1 MIQSLA
7 LDALLV
13 VILIAIIPL
22 GMYRGGVR
30 EVCTSAGLLLG
41 VLMAQQWSER
51 WGNWVADITGIDAGV
66 AKFIV
71 AIATVVLTTSLIGYG
86 AAASFSHR
94 PGPGGRLFGGL
105 LALVNAVIFLGALI
119 QFVADDLY
127 DGVYPAII
135 QDGYVSRALS
145 QGFDW
150 VLLAVTACVVLGILF
165 GMVVRERDVPD
176 EEVIVPASTGGT
188 SVPVRTSDVPVAK
201 PLNDPEAVAAPSF
214 AEAAAEPAPPIRI
227 KEVRHWEEPVPST
240 LDELQSGWTRTWP
253 TTVTSSETTT
263 PRRSG
268 RGQRPD
274 SVRRPSGGDQDV
286 VRDWLSQDRGSSSD
300 E

>member
-13 VILIAIIPL
+13 IILIAIVPL
-22 GMYRGGVR
+22 GMYRGGIR
-30 EVCTSAGLLLG
+30 EICTSAGLLLG
-41 VLMAQQWSER
+41 ILVAQQWSAR
-51 WGNWVADITGIDAGV
+51 WGNWVADVTGIDPGV
-66 AKFIV
+66 ARFMV
-71 AIATVVLTTSLIGYG
+71 AIAIVVLITSLIGYG

-105 LALVNAVIFLGALI
+105 LAFVNAVVFLGAMI
-119 QFVADDLY
+119 QFVANDLY
-127 DGVYPAII
+127 EGIYPEII
-135 QDGYVSRALS
+135 NTGYVSRALS

-150 VLLAVTACVVLGILF
+150 VLLAVTAGIVLGILF
-165 GMVVRERDVPD
+165 GMVVRERDMPD
-176 EEVIVPASTGGT
+176 EDIIVPASTGA
-188 SVPVRTSDVPVAK
+188 SVVPVRKSDIPVAR
-201 PLNDPEAVAAPSF
+201 PINAAAADGAG
-214 AEAAAEPAPPIRI
+214 AEASESVEPAPAIQI

-253 TTVTSSETTT
+253 STVTSSETTT

-268 RGQRPD
+268 RGQRPG
-274 SVRRPSGGDQDV
+274 SIRRPSAGDEDV
-286 VRDWLSQDRGSSSD
+286 VRDWLSGDRGSTSD